1 MEVREILILQ
11 KNLLPL
17 AKSCRNW
24 GYITNFNDMSVTKSL
39 WVADIPY
46 RKYAYGGFYLG
57 KFLAIAAIMMKPTF
71 SVAAVAGIGMILFST
86 GYLADRLYHSGFRLQ
101 SLQFSLI
108 ILLLCA
114 ATILSVL
121 FYRLHI

>member
-1 MEVREILILQ
+1 
-11 KNLLPL
+11 
-17 AKSCRNW
+17 
-24 GYITNFNDMSVTKSL
+24 MSVTKSL
-39 WVADIPY
+39 WVANIPY

-57 KFLAIAAIMMKPTF
+57 KFLAIAAILLMPAFLVT
-71 SVAAVAGIGMILFST
+71 AAVGIGMILFST
-86 GYLADRLYHSGFRLQ
+86 GYIADRLYNSGFRLQ
-101 SLQFSLI
+101 SFQFSLI